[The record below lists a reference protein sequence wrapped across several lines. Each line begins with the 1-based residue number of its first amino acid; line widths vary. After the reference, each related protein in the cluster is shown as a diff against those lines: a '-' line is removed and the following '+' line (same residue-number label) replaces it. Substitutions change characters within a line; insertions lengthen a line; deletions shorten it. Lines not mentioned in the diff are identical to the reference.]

1 MTTTAEELVQLLAK
15 TARGETKAFDTLYQ
29 RTSAQL
35 FGLCIF
41 MLKDKSLAEEV
52 LQEAYLK
59 IWNNAKEYHSERGQ
73 VITWMSSITRYCAID
88 ALRKLNRQPVTT
100 ENASLDILE
109 QEPALEMDIWGE
121 QQLLLGCLDEL
132 SAQQRKSISMAF
144 LEGFTHPELASALE
158 APLGSVKSW
167 IRRGL
172 LSLRRCLQQ

>member
-15 TARGETKAFDTLYQ
+15 TARGEAKAFDTLYQ

-88 ALRKLNRQPVTT
+88 ALRKLNRQPVTA

-121 QQLLLGCLDEL
+121 QQLLLGCESNSTRTGLPSL
-132 SAQQRKSISMAF
+132 SC
-144 LEGFTHPELASALE
+144 
-158 APLGSVKSW
+158 
-167 IRRGL
+167 
-172 LSLRRCLQQ
+172 SLIWSSNDFQITSS